1 MRLFVIGSDRI
12 SKSFVHGRT
21 LPPKT
26 ELVIDRSTNIT
37 RVFRLVYRGSLT
49 PGVVL
54 RMAWAEFLRP
64 DPGPVAGLEVMSSAE
79 LTELA
84 KERKPS
90 EILLFRA
97 GIIIR
102 RDLLNLG
109 IPIYNVH
116 SARLP
121 EYGGLGTISRALTDG
136 AYDQQATLHR
146 VNEKIDAGEV
156 LDTEPYRLDPEL
168 SYSAN
173 EAIAYAA
180 GMELLDRT
188 LQRDRI

>member
-1 MRLFVIGSDRI
+1 MRLFVIGNDRI
-12 SKSFVHGRT
+12 SKSFVHSRT
-21 LPPKT
+21 LPPNT
-26 ELVIDRSTNIT
+26 ELVVDRSANIA
-37 RVFRLVYRGSLT
+37 RVFRLLYRGSLT
-49 PGVVL
+49 PKVVL

-64 DPGPVAGLEVMSSAE
+64 DPGPVEGLEVRSSAE
-79 LTELA
+79 LAIMA

-97 GIIIR
+97 GIIVK

-121 EYGGLGTISRALTDG
+121 EYGGLGTISRALADG

-156 LDTEPYRLDPEL
+156 LDTEPYRLDPDL
-168 SYSAN
+168 SYGAN
-173 EAIAYAA
+173 EAIAYGA
-180 GMELLDRT
+180 GMKLLDRT